1 MAAVLEKL
9 RLPMGSMIVDSMLV
23 LTLAFTAGSITN
35 RLEAL
40 DDRVITIEQRES
52 DNRLVERTAILEQRA
67 ALSERDRNEILAA
80 LQRIEA
86 KIDQKMDKPR

>member
-35 RLEAL
+35 RLESIA
-40 DDRVITIEQRES
+40 DRVLEIEQREATS
-52 DNRLVERTAILEQRA
+52 RLVERTAILEQRA
-67 ALSERDRNEILAA
+67 VLYDRDRSEVLAT
-80 LQRIEA
+80 LQRIEQ
-86 KIDQKMDKPR
+86 KIDQKADKPR